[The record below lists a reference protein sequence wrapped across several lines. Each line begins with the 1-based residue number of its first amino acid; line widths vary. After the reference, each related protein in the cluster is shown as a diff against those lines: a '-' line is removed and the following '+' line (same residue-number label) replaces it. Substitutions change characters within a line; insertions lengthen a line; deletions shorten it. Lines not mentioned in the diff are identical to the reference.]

1 MPRFTA
7 ENTILAK
14 EIIGRYP
21 HPKSA
26 LIPLL
31 HLAQEQ
37 DGHVADDAMVHIA
50 ELVGITPAEVVG
62 TCSFYEMF
70 KREPVGDYLVNVC
83 TNIACMLMGGEELLH
98 HLEDRLGIRPGS
110 TTPDGA
116 FTLADVEC
124 IAACTEAPCR
134 TVNYR
139 YVHKISTDEADK
151 LLDDLRAGRRAHEI
165 PKHGT
170 LARTRQTIPADK
182 RAGAAIPGESG
193 QPVWMKPK
201 DEPEGAPA

>member
-37 DGHVADDAMVHIA
+37 DGHVTEEAMVHIA
-50 ELVGITPAEVVG
+50 DLVGVTPAEVIG

-70 KREPVGDYLVNVC
+70 KREPVGDYLINVC
-83 TNIACMLMGGEELLH
+83 TNIACMLLGGEELLH

-116 FTLADVEC
+116 FTLEDVEC
-124 IAACTEAPCR
+124 IAACTEAPCL

-139 YVHKISTDEADK
+139 YFHRITHDEADR
-151 LLDDLRAGRRAHEI
+151 LLEDLRAGRRAHEI

-170 LARTRQTIPADK
+170 LARVRQQIPAER
-182 RAGAAIPGESG
+182 RAGPAVPGEAG
-193 QPVWMKPK
+193 QPVWLTPK
-201 DEPEGAPA
+201 DAPTETTA

>member
-14 EIIGRYP
+14 EIIARYP
-21 HPKSA
+21 LPKSA

-37 DGHVADDAMVHIA
+37 DGHVTDEAMVHIA
-50 ELVGITPAEVVG
+50 ELVGITPAEVIG

-70 KREPVGDYLVNVC
+70 KREPVGDYLINVC
-83 TNIACMLMGGEELLH
+83 TNIACMLVGGEELLH
-98 HLEDRLGIRPGS
+98 HLEDRLHIRPGS
-110 TTPDGA
+110 TTPDGM
-116 FTLADVEC
+116 FTLEDVEC
-124 IAACTEAPCR
+124 IAACTEAPCL

-139 YVHKISTDEADK
+139 YFHKISNDEADK

-170 LARTRQTIPADK
+170 LARTRQSIPADR
-182 RAGAAIPGESG
+182 RAGAAVPGESG

-201 DEPEGAPA
+201 DEAEGTPA